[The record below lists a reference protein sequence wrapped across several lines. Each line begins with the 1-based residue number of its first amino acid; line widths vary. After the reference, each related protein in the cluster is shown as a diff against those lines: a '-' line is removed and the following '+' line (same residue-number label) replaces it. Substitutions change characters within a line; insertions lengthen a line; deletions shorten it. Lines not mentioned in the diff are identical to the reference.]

1 MKKLLPL
8 LLACLL
14 LTGCTREPIFPT
26 ETESAAP
33 VPAPVT
39 ADIPRYADQAT
50 LWFRCGT
57 EPFLAAESRAVS
69 HSRTESHALALL
81 RALVAGPGAASTELT
96 GLFPQGTQVI
106 SCTQADRVMF
116 VTLSKHIMN
125 GYADEPVDWRLQSA
139 WAVEVPLRRQLAMQ
153 SIAATLTENCDVD
166 SVVIMVEQKNTSTDS
181 LRLRQS
187 YFTLDG
193 DTTLAAPLMRD
204 ESLLL
209 TPART
214 AEVILQAWQEK
225 DYTRLYRFI
234 ARTDPATGAAR
245 PEEADFLR
253 QIRSLPVLLSFTAR
267 GGSISADGQQAVF
280 TVSGAYLDGGESR
293 PFTGMTLR
301 LIREKGVWRIALA
314 ELTERGTMQ

>member
-14 LTGCTREPIFPT
+14 LTGCTRDAIFPAEEKST
-26 ETESAAP
+26 VP
-33 VPAPVT
+33 VPAPST
-39 ADIPRYADQAT
+39 GETPQYADMAT

-57 EPFLAAESRAVS
+57 EPFLAPESRAIS
-69 HSRTESHALALL
+69 HSRTQSHALALL
-81 RALVAGPGAASTELT
+81 QALAAGPSTGSTELT

-106 SCTQADRVMF
+106 SCTQSGRVMF

-125 GYADEPVDWRLQSA
+125 GYADEPVDWRQQSA
-139 WAVEVPLRRQLAMQ
+139 WATEVPLRRQLAMQ

-166 SVVIMVEQKNTSTDS
+166 SVVILVEQKSTATDS

-193 DTTLAAPLMRD
+193 DTTLAAPLTRD

-214 AEVILQAWQEK
+214 AEVILQSWQEK
-225 DYTRLYRFI
+225 DYSRLYGFI
-234 ARTDPATGAAR
+234 TRTDPVSGAAR
-245 PEEADFLR
+245 PEEDAFLQQMR
-253 QIRSLPVLLSFTAR
+253 ALPVLMQFDLQ
-267 GGSISADGQQAVF
+267 GGSLSADGQQAVF
-280 TVSGAYLDGGESR
+280 TVSGAFLDGGEAR
-293 PFTGMTLR
+293 PFSGMPLR
-301 LIREKGVWRIALA
+301 LIREKGIWRISLT
-314 ELTERGTMQ
+314 ELTQRGLT